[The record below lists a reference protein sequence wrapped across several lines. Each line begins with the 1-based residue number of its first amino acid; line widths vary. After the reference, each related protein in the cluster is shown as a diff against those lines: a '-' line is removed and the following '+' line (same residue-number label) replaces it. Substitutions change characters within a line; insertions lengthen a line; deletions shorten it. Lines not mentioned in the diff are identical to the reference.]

1 MYWYRPSRK
10 LERLVAW
17 LKVRP
22 TGVRPEIRQ
31 VGQVLIGGLL
41 LMLAIFVIAFVI
53 KAGRESQ
60 GREEVVATES
70 GFTLV
75 VHPGWTAEQIAVAL
89 RQFGFSEAD
98 QFLAA
103 LCRPD
108 NAADL
113 PLAPRGSSCLEGYL
127 LPGTYRVLHRM
138 RADDVVR
145 MMAQN
150 FDRRL
155 SYDLRNRAAELGLSI
170 HDVVVLASIV
180 EREVQNPPEQMLLGS
195 VLLNRLEKGMPISDS
210 PSRDRDKFSG
220 SVTAAGV
227 DAGRQEADGAPMV
240 EALIGPH
247 DRSRLPS
254 RPLGNPS
261 LLAIRNVLFAPKTG
275 LFYHLRSYNGSL
287 LFVETPQEYFDNL
300 QQVEA
305 AASWIKPYRKVDTRF
320 DRSLAQD
327 IQPLV
332 NAFPG
337 LAGIAIKN
345 LSTGQAVFVNANES
359 FEAGGLWRLLLMLAA
374 MEEMER
380 GRLEPDD
387 VFEGRQGSVTDALE
401 SVLGD
406 AGREAEAA
414 LAARVGL
421 DRVQNLARSLGMT
434 DTIIASGG
442 MKTTPTDVLT
452 LLEGMASQ
460 GTPEEALFREPFRS
474 GLPEGLP
481 PFTPV
486 AHEAANLPQAIHDA
500 GIVYTSRGAYAVVV
514 MTERVPD
521 EATAS
526 DFISAVSRLTYSHF
540 ALSVG
545 DGPTG
550 PYWDFNFQMSSA
562 NFSFAGAY

>member
-1 MYWYRPSRK
+1 
-10 LERLVAW
+10 
-17 LKVRP
+17 
-22 TGVRPEIRQ
+22 
-31 VGQVLIGGLL
+31 
-41 LMLAIFVIAFVI
+41 
-53 KAGRESQ
+53 
-60 GREEVVATES
+60 
-70 GFTLV
+70 
-75 VHPGWTAEQIAVAL
+75 
-89 RQFGFSEAD
+89 
-98 QFLAA
+98 
-103 LCRPD
+103 
-108 NAADL
+108 
-113 PLAPRGSSCLEGYL
+113 
-127 LPGTYRVLHRM
+127 
-138 RADDVVR
+138 
-145 MMAQN
+145 
-150 FDRRL
+150 
-155 SYDLRNRAAELGLSI
+155 
-170 HDVVVLASIV
+170 
-180 EREVQNPPEQMLLGS
+180 
-195 VLLNRLEKGMPISDS
+195 
-210 PSRDRDKFSG
+210 
-220 SVTAAGV
+220 
-227 DAGRQEADGAPMV
+227 
-240 EALIGPH
+240 
-247 DRSRLPS
+247 
-254 RPLGNPS
+254 
-261 LLAIRNVLFAPKTG
+261 
-275 LFYHLRSYNGSL
+275 
-287 LFVETPQEYFDNL
+287 VETPHEYFDIL

-442 MKTTPTDVLT
+442 MKTTPTDVLA

-460 GTPEEALFREPFRS
+460 GTPEEALFREPALS

-486 AHEAANLPQAIHDA
+486 AHEAATLPQAIHDA
-500 GIVYTSRGAYAVVV
+500 GVVYTSRGAYAVVV

-540 ALSVG
+540 ALSGG

>member
-1 MYWYRPSRK
+1 
-10 LERLVAW
+10 
-17 LKVRP
+17 
-22 TGVRPEIRQ
+22 
-31 VGQVLIGGLL
+31 
-41 LMLAIFVIAFVI
+41 
-53 KAGRESQ
+53 
-60 GREEVVATES
+60 
-70 GFTLV
+70 
-75 VHPGWTAEQIAVAL
+75 
-89 RQFGFSEAD
+89 
-98 QFLAA
+98 
-103 LCRPD
+103 
-108 NAADL
+108 
-113 PLAPRGSSCLEGYL
+113 
-127 LPGTYRVLHRM
+127 
-138 RADDVVR
+138 
-145 MMAQN
+145 
-150 FDRRL
+150 
-155 SYDLRNRAAELGLSI
+155 
-170 HDVVVLASIV
+170 
-180 EREVQNPPEQMLLGS
+180 
-195 VLLNRLEKGMPISDS
+195 
-210 PSRDRDKFSG
+210 
-220 SVTAAGV
+220 
-227 DAGRQEADGAPMV
+227 MV

-275 LFYHLRSYNGSL
+275 LFYYLGSYNGSL
-287 LFVETPQEYFDNL
+287 LFVETAQEYFDNL
-300 QQVEA
+300 QRVEDV
-305 AASWIKPYRKVDTRF
+305 ASWIKPYRKVDTQF

-337 LAGIAIKN
+337 LAGIAVKN

-374 MEEMER
+374 VEEMES

-387 VFEGRQGSVTDALE
+387 VLDGHHGSVTDALE

-406 AGREAEAA
+406 AGHEAEVA

-421 DRVQNLARSLGMT
+421 DRVQALARSLGMT

-460 GTPEEALFREPFRS
+460 GTPEEALFREPVRS

-486 AHEAANLPQAIHDA
+486 AHEAAALPQAIHDA
-500 GIVYTSRGAYAVVV
+500 GIVYTSRGAYAIVV

-526 DFISAVSRLTYSHF
+526 NFISAVSRLTYSHF
-540 ALSVG
+540 APGVPDRPS
-545 DGPTG
+545 GPD
-550 PYWDFNFQMSSA
+550 WDFDLQMSSTS
-562 NFSFAGAY
+562 FSFAGAY